1 MFNPFSFLFLSHRL
15 EFKLDNSNLIHTKS
29 GKCVRP
35 VAKVEDGV
43 ALGLF
48 SSCGGHQFSFTAGG
62 SLQHVGSK
70 KCVRTKSGVSDL
82 LKDKNVFQS
91 QVPEGHPLKR
101 KLCDDILISF
111 S

>member
-1 MFNPFSFLFLSHRL
+1 M
-15 EFKLDNSNLIHTKS
+15 
-29 GKCVRP
+29 
-35 VAKVEDGV
+35 AKVEDGV